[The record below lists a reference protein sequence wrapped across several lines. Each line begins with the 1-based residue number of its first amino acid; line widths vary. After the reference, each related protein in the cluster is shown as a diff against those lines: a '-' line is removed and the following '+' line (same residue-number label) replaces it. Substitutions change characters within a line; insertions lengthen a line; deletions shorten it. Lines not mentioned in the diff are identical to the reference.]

1 MRPWYEPCG
10 AVICAKLIHHDDES
24 YRGGTP
30 LLAFQVGV
38 NRLRFRG
45 WPKRSREHRP
55 ELEWLTDKVMTRREQ
70 WTVKV

>member
-1 MRPWYEPCG
+1 MMMNPT
-10 AVICAKLIHHDDES
+10 AVS
-24 YRGGTP
+24 P

-45 WPKRSREHRP
+45 WPKRSREQPP
-55 ELEWLTDKVMTRREQ
+55 ELEWLTDKVMTRREH